1 MEAKEFFPNVRR
13 ELEIMDYHVLKS
25 SGGERRVK
33 ANLRVPIA
41 GGRPVSGMPEW
52 TLEARESVIKDRGIH
67 RKVVCELE
75 IEGVTVEFFN
85 SPEVK
90 RRTLLINGSTL
101 KQFSIERVGKDN
113 KADVFLNMVLY
124 APASKEIADWFYEHL
139 HGYCYAEF
147 DATQA
152 AFSYD
157 GEDQPKEDS
166 QLELPTGDQAPAET
180 DASKPPAKKS
190 AKKKK

>member
-25 SGGERRVK
+25 SGGERRIK
-33 ANLRVPIA
+33 ANLRIPIA
-41 GGRPVSGMPEW
+41 GGRPVAGMPEW

-85 SPEVK
+85 SPDVK
-90 RRTLLINGSTL
+90 RRTQLINGATL
-101 KQFSIERVGKDN
+101 KQFSIERIGKDN
-113 KADVFLNMVLY
+113 KADVFLNLVLY

-139 HGYCYAEF
+139 HGSCFVEF

-152 AFSYD
+152 SFSYD
-157 GEDQPKEDS
+157 GEEKPKDDS
-166 QLELPTGDQAPAET
+166 QLELPTGDESAAEPERP
-180 DASKPPAKKS
+180 KPS
-190 AKKKK
+190 AKKKAAKKK